1 MLFRYPRNDVMLD
14 INEWHKDS
22 LGSTAE
28 ISLFIWFSNLLH
40 LDSAFSFVLELL
52 ALDFTDIVGV
62 FWTVIGVEMS
72 FFAENFFLFER
83 LLAEGGLAGT
93 AAFLTAL
100 IIGA

>member
-1 MLFRYPRNDVMLD
+1 MLD

-40 LDSAFSFVLELL
+40 LGSAFSFVLELL

-62 FWTVIGVEMS
+62 F
-72 FFAENFFLFER
+72 
-83 LLAEGGLAGT
+83 
-93 AAFLTAL
+93 
-100 IIGA
+100 